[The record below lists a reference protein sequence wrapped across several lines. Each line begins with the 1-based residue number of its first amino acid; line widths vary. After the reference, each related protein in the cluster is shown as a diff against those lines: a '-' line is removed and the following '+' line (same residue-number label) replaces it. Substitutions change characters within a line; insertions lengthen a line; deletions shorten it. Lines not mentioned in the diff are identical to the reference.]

1 MESRAACAHDQ
12 GVGAVATD
20 ISIPIAG
27 VGAGQAA
34 QRHHPCHE
42 AQVRV
47 RFAGR
52 NKLVHLIEAG
62 EVVQRLGRGFA
73 DRFHRPIEA
82 AEDFPDG
89 NQVFHRVTST
99 ATTLLD
105 FRLPDM
111 YFL

>member
-1 MESRAACAHDQ
+1 MGIPYRVSSCPAPGTL
-12 GVGAVATD
+12 GVA
-20 ISIPIAG
+20 
-27 VGAGQAA
+27 AGQGA
-34 QRHHPCHE
+34 QRQQPRHE
-42 AQVRV
+42 AKIGV
-47 RFAGR
+47 RFAGTD
-52 NKLVHLIEAG
+52 KLVHLIEAG
-62 EVVQRLGRGFA
+62 EVVPRLGRGIA
-73 DRFHRPIEA
+73 ERFHRPIEA